1 MITTETGLYTLVL
14 SLGSLRG
21 RTVRQTSVFLKPG
34 SYLLNEALE
43 APPGRSKA
51 GGGRSLL
58 GKASP
63 LPSHSVLSGAV
74 LRNVDH
80 LLQMSLVRFH
90 TASWDRPRVRT
101 HVF

>member
-14 SLGSLRG
+14 SLGSLGG

-43 APPGRSKA
+43 APPGRSEVGA
-51 GGGRSLL
+51 LL
-58 GKASP
+58 AREGPSTP
-63 LPSHSVLSGAV
+63 LPLCARRAV
-74 LRNVDH
+74 LRNADH
-80 LLQMSLVRFH
+80 LLQMSLVRSH